1 MNRKHVM
8 AIASKDM
15 KLIWKSSKVWIG
27 LIILPLIMGVIIPAA
42 AILVGRS
49 ISMED
54 MNGGMGLLKLIDEI
68 PFEGVGGPLTIHQK
82 LISFIVNF
90 MLPPLFML
98 IPVTNAMMIAVN
110 SFVGEKESRTLESLM
125 LAPLSIRDLFAGKLL
140 ASFIPSYAAA
150 LGSFLLCGIVVNLLA
165 YPLFQHL
172 VFPSMNWIVL
182 MLWVIPAFTL
192 TAILF
197 SVLVSAR
204 SKSFQEAQQVAG
216 VIVLPIVGLLIGQA
230 TGVLLISLA
239 IMGIIGA
246 VLMGVN
252 LGLLAWIA
260 KMNQRDQLFESQIQ

>member
-1 MNRKHVM
+1 MNRSHVM

-15 KLIWKSSKVWIG
+15 KLIWKTSKVWIG
-27 LIILPLIMGVIIPAA
+27 LIILPLIMGVVIPGA
-42 AILVGRS
+42 AILFGRS
-49 ISMED
+49 IDPSD
-54 MNGGMGLLKLIDEI
+54 ISGGMGLLRLIDEI
-68 PFEGVGGPLTIHQK
+68 PLSGIGEADAFNHK
-82 LISFIVNF
+82 LILFIVNF

-125 LAPLSIRDLFAGKLL
+125 LAPLSIRDLFTGKLL

-150 LGSFLLCGIVVNLLA
+150 LGSFVLCGIVVNLLA
-165 YPLFQHL
+165 YPLFQEL
-172 VFPSMNWIVL
+172 VFPSVNWIVL

-204 SKSFQEAQQVAG
+204 SKSFQEAQQIAG
-216 VIVLPIVGLLIGQA
+216 VVVLPIVGLLIGQA
-230 TGVLLISLA
+230 TGALLLSPF

-246 VLMGVN
+246 ALMAVN
-252 LGLLAWIA
+252 LGLLFLIA
-260 KMNQRDQLFESQIQ
+260 RMNQRNQLFETQVQ